1 MNRRTL
7 IVLTGALAARTFIP
21 TTQSIADDRAP
32 EQNWPQRTVKIILP
46 FGPGSAADIA
56 ARIFAD
62 RLSPRWRRPVVVE
75 NRPSSDGLVAIAA
88 FVSADDDHTLLYSS
102 GAVFIPHPFV
112 HEKLPYDAA
121 RDLIPIAGIADIS
134 IGIIVPQS
142 LQVDSLAEL
151 EALARAQPGKLNW
164 GAITSLDDFVFSGF
178 LKNSGLAMSRVPY
191 RDPVQALNDISE
203 GRIDATLAALALEL
217 PRVQSGKVKLLAVV
231 NRQRSP
237 TTPNVPTA
245 IEAGYPALSY
255 GAYGAIGGLFGP
267 RIMSPE
273 TRERISQDLRA
284 ICNDHAVVSRL
295 APTGQIV
302 TFVPSA
308 DFAAGIEEERAR
320 VAAIAKVL
328 GIKPGH
334 PS

>member
-21 TTQSIADDRAP
+21 TTESIANDGAP

-203 GRIDATLAALALEL
+203 GRTRTI
-217 PRVQSGKVKLLAVV
+217 
-231 NRQRSP
+231 RQGQASCGSQP
-237 TTPNVPTA
+237 SA
-245 IEAGYPALSY
+245 ITDHPERPHGYR
-255 GAYGAIGGLFGP
+255 G
-267 RIMSPE
+267 
-273 TRERISQDLRA
+273 T
-284 ICNDHAVVSRL
+284 VSRTFL
-295 APTGQIV
+295 WSLWSHRGIV
-302 TFVPSA
+302 RTPYHVS
-308 DFAAGIEEERAR
+308 RNT
-320 VAAIAKVL
+320 
-328 GIKPGH
+328 
-334 PS
+334 